1 MNRPGASWPRRGV
14 STVVETEIG
23 GNEQFTVSGERLE
36 ASVGAM
42 DG

>member
-1 MNRPGASWPRRGV
+1 VA
-14 STVVETEIG
+14 ETQIG
-23 GNEQFTVSGERLE
+23 GNEKFTVSGERLE

>member
-1 MNRPGASWPRRGV
+1 MVA
-14 STVVETEIG
+14 ETQIG
-23 GNEQFTVSGERLE
+23 GNEQFTVSGKRLE

>member
-1 MNRPGASWPRRGV
+1 MRGV
-14 STVVETEIG
+14 STVAETQIG
-23 GNEQFTVSGERLE
+23 GNEQFVVVGGQLK

>member
-14 STVVETEIG
+14 FTVAETKIG
-23 GNEQFTVSGERLE
+23 GTEQFTVSGERLE